1 MDPVDPSQKRGEKG
15 EEKEREKGEEKGQN
29 LDEKYRR
36 NPVGFVGFTVL
47 IIWLGVVLLLQN
59 LEVIADDDR
68 GWAVFAWGA
77 GAILLAQALVRLAT
91 PRWRTS
97 VLGTFVWAAILV
109 GVGFG
114 LWFEA
119 WELAGPIVIIAVGVA
134 ILAGRFLPR
143 R

>member
-1 MDPVDPSQKRGEKG
+1 
-15 EEKEREKGEEKGQN
+15 
-29 LDEKYRR
+29 
-36 NPVGFVGFTVL
+36 
-47 IIWLGVVLLLQN
+47 
-59 LEVIADDDR
+59 
-68 GWAVFAWGA
+68 
-77 GAILLAQALVRLAT
+77 
-91 PRWRTS
+91 
-97 VLGTFVWAAILV
+97 VWAAILV